1 MAHGNETYLL
11 GSPQVDVLECQKHK
25 LMIDMTCEDCEVF
38 ICSTCAKKSHRK
50 HNWRPISTAATLIKR
65 GLKGSLENIEKTYI
79 VQLDEDILKASQQ
92 IDENTK
98 LCELEVSKL
107 QYHYDAIVKKLE
119 EIKKKHEEILKDSLV
134 VKNTGVSK
142 VRSKLKKRKKIYCN
156 V

>member
-25 LMIDMTCEDCEVF
+25 SMIDMTCEDCEVF

-98 LCELEVSKL
+98 LCELEVQSFSIIMMQSLKSL
-107 QYHYDAIVKKLE
+107 KKL
-119 EIKKKHEEILKDSLV
+119 
-134 VKNTGVSK
+134 
-142 VRSKLKKRKKIYCN
+142 RKSTRKY
-156 V
+156 